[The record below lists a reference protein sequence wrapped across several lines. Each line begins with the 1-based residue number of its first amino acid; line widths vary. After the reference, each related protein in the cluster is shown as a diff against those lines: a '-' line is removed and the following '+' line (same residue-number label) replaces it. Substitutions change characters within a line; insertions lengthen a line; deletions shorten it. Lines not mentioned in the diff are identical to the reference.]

1 MFKFNSVSLLR
12 VSSDTGARAVWS
24 ASPPGSHDLVP
35 SASPFVTRD
44 ASANRDKPG
53 PMVKL
58 DSTGPIELFN
68 CGQILELSEW
78 LKEAA
83 MWLTACQMM
92 QVQMGDSEE
101 MLDVEVEFDDDE
113 DDEDDEH
120 I

>member
-12 VSSDTGARAVWS
+12 VTSDSGAKAVWS

-44 ASANRDKPG
+44 ASANRDRLG

-58 DSTGPIELFN
+58 DSSEPIELFN

-78 LKEAA
+78 LRDAA
-83 MWLTACQMM
+83 MWLTAVQMM
-92 QVQMGDSEE
+92 QIQMGDAEE
-101 MLDVEVEFDDDE
+101 SLDIEIEFDDEEEDE
-113 DDEDDEH
+113 DE
-120 I
+120 